1 MKSQTRQNGFTM
13 IELLVTVMII
23 AMLVTAAAAGVVR
36 ARRTAR
42 DSQRMRDV
50 FALGTALDQAASS
63 TRGLYAYDTAN
74 KNTNV
79 FCADLL
85 GTATA
90 NPNNLNFGLFLS
102 RAIPKDPLP
111 ERTSASCTN
120 YRDGY
125 TVSNRYGAG
134 NNLARP
140 SGVGNQNYEYVIE
153 VGLEGDRPAEEKTLT
168 VGTDNTSTVRKQF
181 LLLGKAC
188 KADNGPVAGTC
199 SLP

>member
-1 MKSQTRQNGFTM
+1 MIARSRATGFTI
-13 IELLVTVMII
+13 IELLVVVIII

-50 FALGTALDQAASS
+50 FALGTAMDQAAVS
-63 TRGLYAYDTAN
+63 TRGLYPYDVAN
-74 KNTNV
+74 KNINV
-79 FCADLL
+79 FCADQL
-85 GTATA
+85 GTPT
-90 NPNNLNFGLFLS
+90 NNLNNINFGLFVS

-140 SGVGNQNYEYVIE
+140 SGVGQTNYEYVIE

-168 VGTDNTSTVRKQF
+168 AGADATSPTRKQF
-181 LLLGKAC
+181 LLLGRVC
-188 KADNGPVAGTC
+188 TADNGPVAGTC